1 MMMVCAPHHMVQS
14 VKVLRDKVVVQEVRS
29 SWNAILVFLM
39 LVAVP
44 LIFGSSPSQAK
55 EAIVVKVGAYEYGVV
70 YFFENG
76 EPDGMVPILINL
88 LNRVQDDYRFEL
100 VETSSRRRYQA
111 LETGEADLL
120 LLESSQWDWPEY
132 NVQFSDTIVREKD
145 IYLALSSRTDAQEL
159 FADVT
164 AHRMLCVLGF
174 HYGFAD
180 YNADPEYL
188 RKNFNVL
195 LHYNESEI
203 LDALFA
209 EEAPI
214 AVVSGGFL
222 ARQLA
227 REPELRERII
237 IADKPDATYELVSVL
252 SMNSAIPLDEFN
264 ALIAELLTAGE
275 VERLWQQLH
284 TGVSG

>member
-1 MMMVCAPHHMVQS
+1 M
-14 VKVLRDKVVVQEVRS
+14 VQEVRS

-120 LLESSQWDWPEY
+120 LLESSQWEWPEY
-132 NVQFSDTIVREKD
+132 DVQFSDTIVREKD